1 MKVEAKKNG
10 VLVSGLTSFNLGHI
24 FECGQAFRWN
34 KDEKGYIGIVGK
46 RVVRLSTESDSLLI
60 ENCTIEDFQG
70 LWRDYFDLDR
80 DYDSIKKHLSCDK
93 VLTDAMDY
101 GWGIRILRQDPWET
115 LISFIISANNN
126 ISRIKG
132 IIEKLSKRLG
142 RPISF
147 EGRDYY
153 TFPGPEDLASLD
165 DESYRLCGCGY
176 RCPYIKETAR
186 MVVAGE
192 IDPLGLRDLPYE
204 EARKELQRC
213 KGVGEKV
220 ADCIA
225 LFSLDKLQAFP
236 VDVWIKR
243 IMEDLYLKKEMSK
256 KEIRAVAEE
265 KFGPYAGL
273 AQQYLFFYAREKKI
287 GK

>member
-1 MKVEAKKNG
+1 
-10 VLVSGLTSFNLGHI
+10 
-24 FECGQAFRWN
+24 
-34 KDEKGYIGIVGK
+34 
-46 RVVRLSTESDSLLI
+46 
-60 ENCTIEDFQG
+60 
-70 LWRDYFDLDR
+70 
-80 DYDSIKKHLSCDK
+80 
-93 VLTDAMDY
+93 
-101 GWGIRILRQDPWET
+101 
-115 LISFIISANNN
+115 
-126 ISRIKG
+126 
-132 IIEKLSKRLG
+132 
-142 RPISF
+142 
-147 EGRDYY
+147 
-153 TFPGPEDLASLD
+153 
-165 DESYRLCGCGY
+165 
-176 RCPYIKETAR
+176 

-243 IMEDLYLKKEMSK
+243 IMEDLYLKKEMPK